1 MESAKDRKLMQVI
14 TEQAVE
20 TARTTEKQ
28 SKQIS
33 IESLQKTGKTIK
45 HKLIIK
51 HAIKCTNYG
60 KMMLAILK
68 EAIWKT
74 GKQSKQS

>member
-1 MESAKDRKLMQVI
+1 MQVI

-33 IESLQKTGKTIK
+33 IESLQKTGKT
-45 HKLIIK
+45 L
-51 HAIKCTNYG
+51 
-60 KMMLAILK
+60 
-68 EAIWKT
+68 
-74 GKQSKQS
+74 